1 MLAYIDARNIQQNV
15 YIYFMSCL
23 VSKNGQIYQRS
34 VDAPQKQKS
43 DEELDVFFYKF
54 YETTVM

>member
-43 DEELDVFFYKF
+43 DEELDVFFINFMKPL
-54 YETTVM
+54 